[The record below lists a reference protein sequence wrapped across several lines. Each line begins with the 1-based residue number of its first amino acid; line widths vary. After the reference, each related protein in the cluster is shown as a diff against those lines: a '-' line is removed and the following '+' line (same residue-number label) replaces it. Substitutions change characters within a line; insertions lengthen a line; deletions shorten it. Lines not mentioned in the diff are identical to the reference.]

1 MGKEK
6 DFKPLRPK
14 LGRQLQLVASVLD
27 TVRKFESG
35 KESENIE
42 SELNRLSKQPVI
54 KWNKLLK
61 IRDAVFQLPF
71 EYPLNWDWRMKK
83 CERFIE
89 RLSETFLRENIQ
101 ICSEYPAETLNKH
114 EVKRQYAL
122 LIAKE
127 FVLLAQEVFGDELGK
142 RVLSDNALKIAFDCL
157 ERKYGPWRNSIPD
170 KKQKGNIDRWYKGRH
185 VPQMHDLFETL
196 NPVIDEGD
204 VQSHEMLFVAEVVA
218 KLKRWAEKRQV
229 GSLLQECIESV
240 LENGGASAFSEER
253 GRKIRETK
261 EEFEKAFCETG
272 MEIKLLSED
281 GNRSNTWWE
290 PPIEKFG
297 KVCARLLINKDAVE
311 HRKELLK
318 ALALIVDDDFE
329 GALQRFNNV
338 MPYMFYDAD
347 VRNVFFFP
355 ANKVRGYYRCYDV
368 ALCLGAYLGKRVFLK
383 NMKAYGMVWGA
394 FELQEDETATDDEM
408 EKWRREWSNMFR
420 DDKTDKLCAKKE
432 TNSRRN
438 MELATAIERM
448 NPLKALTEHGVQ
460 MMSDILNGVM
470 APLTETCE
478 NPELMRKCLLDG
490 FQKTQIVFDPEKG
503 KKECADL
510 MPRKRLDV
518 DTALLE
524 SIYTG
529 DERLVLELLGKGAN
543 VNFQERKNSPSPLFA
558 AVSTLSLLRKQP
570 INCSDIAGF
579 LSMQSESPRRLLMPA
594 QRKILTKVNEFASK
608 CGVTFPNVCD
618 WDVQDFFSTAS
629 AVCTDR
635 RENLENIAAVELNGT
650 YANAAGRITED
661 KMLRIAKVLLDK
673 DADPNQEHLF
683 LYRDGVELEGFTPLM
698 LAAQTNQLD
707 LFKMMAGKGGDVE
720 KEAKMLTEPYSKVN
734 CRDIAHNFHADEVE
748 QYIDGRH

>member
-1 MGKEK
+1 MGNEK
-6 DFKPLRPK
+6 KFNPIRPT
-14 LGRQLQLVASVLD
+14 LGRQLKLVASVLG
-27 TVRKFESG
+27 TVRKFEANRKSDDIEKELG
-35 KESENIE
+35 K
-42 SELNRLSKQPVI
+42 LATQPFF
-54 KWNKLLK
+54 KWNKLLE
-61 IRDAVFQLPF
+61 IRDHVFRLPF
-71 EYPLNWDWRMKK
+71 EYPAEWSWEEKK
-83 CERFIE
+83 CERFVK
-89 RLSETFLRENIQ
+89 RLFEAILEEAVRVNDD
-101 ICSEYPAETLNKH
+101 YPAEILDEQ
-114 EVKRQYAL
+114 EVHRQYAL
-122 LIAKE
+122 FVAKE
-127 FVLLAQEVFGDELGK
+127 LVSLVQEAFDDELGM
-142 RVLSDNALKIAFDCL
+142 RALSGNALKTAFDCL
-157 ERKYGPWRNSIPD
+157 ERKYGPLRDSIHD
-170 KKQKGNIDRWYKGRH
+170 ENRKIAGWYEGCH
-185 VPQMHDLFETL
+185 VPQMNDLFETL

-204 VQSHEMLFVAEVVA
+204 VRSREMLFVAEVVA
-218 KLKRWAEKRQV
+218 KSKRRAEKLQV

-240 LENGGASAFSEER
+240 LGNADASAFPEER
-253 GRKIRETK
+253 KREIREKK
-261 EEFEKAFCETG
+261 EKLEKAFCDAGT
-272 MEIKLLSED
+272 EIKRLSED
-281 GNRSNTWWE
+281 GNRSDTWWK

-297 KVCARLLINKDAVE
+297 GVCARLLKNKDAVE
-311 HRKELLK
+311 RRKELLK
-318 ALALIVDDDFE
+318 ALALIVDNDFE
-329 GALQRFNNV
+329 GALQRFSNV

-420 DDKTDKLCAKKE
+420 DDKTDRLCAKKE

-490 FQKTQIVFDPEKG
+490 FRETQIVFDPEKG

-510 MPRKRLDV
+510 MPRKRQDV
-518 DTALLE
+518 DAALLE
-524 SIYTG
+524 SIGTG
-529 DERLVLELLGKGAN
+529 DERLVLELLGRGAN

-579 LSMQSESPRRLLMPA
+579 LSMQSELPRSLLMLT
-594 QRKILTKVNEFASK
+594 QRVALTKVNEFASK
-608 CGVTFPNVCD
+608 YGVTFPDVCD
-618 WDVQDFFSTAS
+618 WDVQDFSSTAS
-629 AVCTDR
+629 AVCTDG
-635 RENLENIAAVELNGT
+635 RENLENIAAVALNGL

-673 DADPNQEHLF
+673 GADPNQEHL
-683 LYRDGVELEGFTPLM
+683 LPYRDGVKLKGFTPLM

-707 LFKMMAGKGGDVE
+707 LFKMMAEKGGDVE
-720 KEAKMLTEPYSKVN
+720 KEAKMLTEPYLKVN
-734 CRDIAHNFHADEVE
+734 CRDIAHNFHAGEVE